1 MNNDILKMYD
11 LVFEDIV
18 KNYIEDIE
26 YDRDMK
32 LNISENAIKNIA
44 HDLIYDN
51 DDLWEEIY
59 SCINYKLRDYSFYE
73 EEEEND

>member
-51 DDLWEEIY
+51 DYLWEEIY

>member
-32 LNISENAIKNIA
+32 LNISENAIKKIA
-44 HDLIYDN
+44 HDLIYNSDY
-51 DDLWEEIY
+51 LWEEIY
-59 SCINYKLRDYSFYE
+59 SCINYELRDYSFYE